1 MKRDMDLVRE
11 ILIVCAGHEHGRAPH
26 NLAIEGYS
34 EEQIGHHVYLMMQAG
49 LVTAAETTTRGHQSP
64 QAILVSM
71 TWDGHEF
78 LEASRDEGLWS
89 KAKQAAAS
97 SGGMVLDVLKA
108 VLIGLATSAAKKAA
122 GLP

>member
-11 ILIVCAGHEHGRAPH
+11 ILMVCADHEHGYAPRG
-26 NLAIEGYS
+26 LAIKGYS

-49 LVTAAETTTRGHQSP
+49 LVEGANVTASEDPSPLAE
-64 QAILVSM
+64 LLSM
-71 TWDGHEF
+71 TWAGHEF

-97 SGGMVLDVLKA
+97 TGGMVLDVLKS